1 MGRVEGKTAI
11 VTGASQGL
19 GRAAAEML
27 AREGACV
34 VLTDV
39 REAEGAQTREAI
51 VAGGGKAVFVR
62 HDVASEDDWGAV
74 IKAAN
79 EHFGRL
85 DVLVNNAGVLFSSK
99 IEETPLE
106 KWRWLMS
113 VNCDGVF
120 LGTKHAIGAMKDRGG
135 SIINLSSVAGLVGLP
150 DISAYCASKGAV
162 ALFTRAAAL
171 ECAQAG
177 YPIRVNSIHPGGIW
191 TPMLETFVGKR
202 GDAAADAAA
211 AAMHPIGHAGEPDD
225 IAYGVV
231 YLASDE
237 SKFVTGAEL
246 VIDGGYTAQ

>member
-1 MGRVEGKTAI
+1 MARVEGKTAI

-19 GRAAAEML
+19 GRAAALML
-27 AREGACV
+27 AREGARV
-34 VLTDV
+34 IVTDV
-39 REAEGAQTREAI
+39 HEAGGAQTRDAI
-51 VAGGGKAVFVR
+51 VASGGEAIFLR
-62 HDVASEDDWGAV
+62 HDVASEDDWIAVMTAAVEQFGAP
-74 IKAAN
+74 N
-79 EHFGRL
+79 
-85 DVLVNNAGVLFSSK
+85 VLVNNAGVLFSSK

-113 VNCDGVF
+113 INCDGVF

-162 ALFTRAAAL
+162 ALFTKAAAL
-171 ECAQAG
+171 ECAKAG
-177 YPIRVNSIHPGGIW
+177 YAIRVNSIHPGGIW
-191 TPMLETFVGKR
+191 TPMLETLLGQR
-202 GDAAADAAA
+202 GDASADAAA
-211 AAMHPIGHAGEPDD
+211 AAMHPLGHAGEPND

-237 SKFVTGAEL
+237 STFVTGSEM

>member
-1 MGRVEGKTAI
+1 MKRVEGKTAI
-11 VTGASQGL
+11 VTGAALGL
-19 GRAAAEML
+19 GRASALML
-27 AREGACV
+27 AREGARL

-39 REAEGAQTREAI
+39 REAEGAKLRDEIAAAGGEAI
-51 VAGGGKAVFVR
+51 FVR
-62 HDVASEDDWGAV
+62 HDVASEADWISVMTATL
-74 IKAAN
+74 
-79 EHFGRL
+79 ERFGGV

-120 LGTKHAIGAMKDRGG
+120 LGVKHAIGAMKDHGG

-162 ALFTRAAAL
+162 ALLTKAAAL
-171 ECAQAG
+171 ECARAR
-177 YPIRVNSIHPGGIW
+177 YAIRVNSIHPGGIW
-191 TPMLETFVGKR
+191 TPMLEVFVGKR
-202 GDAAADAAA
+202 GEPSADAAA
-211 AAMHPIGHAGEPDD
+211 ANMHPVGHAGEPDD
-225 IAYGVV
+225 IAHGVV

-237 SKFVTGAEL
+237 SKFVTGSEL